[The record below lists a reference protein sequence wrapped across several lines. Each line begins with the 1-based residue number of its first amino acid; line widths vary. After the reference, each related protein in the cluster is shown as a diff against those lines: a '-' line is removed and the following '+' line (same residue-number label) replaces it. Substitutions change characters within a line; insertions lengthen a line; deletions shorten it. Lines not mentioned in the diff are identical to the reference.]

1 MPVIDIILH
10 NKDGTRRNNL
20 RVSDISDQLKVQ
32 DTVLWVDVT
41 DPQPDEI
48 AMLGEEFGFHP
59 LALEDAVRPHQ
70 RPKIDAYQ
78 TFFFLVFYAL
88 STGDQTGVWNPR
100 QVAIFIGKNFVVT
113 VHRGQL
119 QVLEDTA
126 TRWCEPAPPGLER
139 TTGLLV
145 YSLLDAI
152 VDGYFPVIDQISETI
167 EELEDRIFVAFDMKT
182 QQQIFSIKKELLA
195 IRRVVAPERDVLNV
209 LLRRDSPIFSD
220 ATMVYFQDVYD
231 HVLRVTDAVD
241 NYRDLLSG
249 ALDVYLSVTSNR
261 MNQVMKT
268 LTASSIILMSM
279 TLVAGIYG
287 MNFENM
293 PELHWNLGYLW
304 ALGLMFA
311 LGVGLFRLFKK
322 IDWL

>member
-1 MPVIDIILH
+1 VIEIILH
-10 NKDGTRRNNL
+10 SNDGTRRNSV
-20 RVSDISDQLKVQ
+20 RVAEISERLKQ
-32 DTVLWVDVT
+32 PDTVLWVDVT

-48 AMLGEEFGFHP
+48 TLLGEEFGFHP

-70 RPKIDAYQ
+70 RPKIEAYQ
-78 TFFFLVFYAL
+78 SFFFMIFYAL
-88 STGDQTGVWNPR
+88 NGSDPPGVWNPR
-100 QVAIFIGKNFVVT
+100 QIAIFIGKNYVVT
-113 VHRGQL
+113 VHSGPL
-119 QVLEDTA
+119 QVLEETA
-126 TRWCEPAPPGLER
+126 SRWCERAPIGLER

-152 VDGYFPVIDQISETI
+152 VDDYFPVIDDISEEI
-167 EELEDRIFVAFDMKT
+167 EALEDRIFVAFDAKT

-220 ATMVYFQDVYD
+220 ATMLYFQDVYD

-279 TLVAGIYG
+279 TLVASVYG
-287 MNFENM
+287 MNFDHM
-293 PELHWNLGYLW
+293 PELHWQLGYLW

-311 LGVGLFRLFKK
+311 IGVGLLRLFKR